1 MKNRFNLNES
11 EKNRIRE
18 LHLTESKDNRIISII
33 NEVSQDLYEG
43 MDATNI
49 DFESQDLEK
58 VIKTEDE
65 SDWLKEDWDDLDEEI
80 QKSFKEHKEFKGLD
94 DAAIR
99 EKYNSMPITALCK
112 ISRFLVGWIVNI
124 FRGNYRTKFSKWL
137 IGIMVVQKLG
147 HVENDIENGNDY
159 IRTRKK

>member
-1 MKNRFNLNES
+1 MIITEE
-11 EKNRIRE
+11 EKNQIRK
-18 LHLTESKDNRIISII
+18 LHREYSII
-33 NEVSQDLYEG
+33 KEASQDLYEG

-49 DFESQDLEK
+49 DLENQDLEK
-58 VIKTEDE
+58 AIETEDE

-99 EKYNSMPITALCK
+99 EKYNSMPLTALCK
-112 ISRFLVGWIVNI
+112 IGRFLVGWIVNL

-137 IGIMVVQKLG
+137 SKNSQMVSKNYG
-147 HVENDIENGNDY
+147 
-159 IRTRKK
+159 RPKAWSCRKRYRKW